1 MNISSIICNLQTDT
15 MATEV
20 DYKTATSIF
29 DFTVKDS
36 FGNDVSLDKYKGHVT
51 LVVNIA
57 SNCGLT
63 KNNYA
68 KLTELKNK
76 YYDSG
81 KYLCERNLFAT

>member
-1 MNISSIICNLQTDT
+1 
-15 MATEV
+15 MAT
-20 DYKTATSIF
+20 DYKTAESIY

-36 FGNDVSLDKYKGHVT
+36 FGNNVQLDKYKDNVL

-76 YYDSG
+76 YYDAG
-81 KYLCERNLFAT
+81 KKSFMQWEECLVVSYQ

>member
-1 MNISSIICNLQTDT
+1 MASPDLYKDARSIHEFT
-15 MATEV
+15 AV
-20 DYKTATSIF
+20 DSY
-29 DFTVKDS
+29 
-36 FGNDVSLDKYKGHVT
+36 GNDVSLDEYKGNVI
-51 LVVNIA
+51 LIVNIA

-81 KYLCERNLFAT
+81 KKLSTLNTIPL